1 MARSLRRRARL
12 GQFGSRKGG
21 RMSLRRVILAGVLMT
36 VPAVV
41 PAQDRDGV
49 ASFDLSRFS
58 TMGADNFEPFLV
70 GETNSLQQLL
80 ADGTVTTETRV
91 LVTDTAT
98 GQLALLTDQMA
109 FHHIAQGNENGEP
122 WMVSF

>member
-1 MARSLRRRARL
+1 MFLI
-12 GQFGSRKGG
+12 
-21 RMSLRRVILAGVLMT
+21 RVILAGVLMA

-41 PAQDRDGV
+41 PAQVSDGA

-58 TMGADNFEPFLV
+58 TMGADTFEPFLV
-70 GETNSLQQLL
+70 GETASLQRLL
-80 ADGTVTTETRV
+80 TDGTVTTETRV
-91 LVTDTAT
+91 LVTETAT
-98 GQLALLTDQMA
+98 GQLALLADQMA